1 MQFLL
6 PSILA
11 VGLISVGAWLCHR
24 RTRRV
29 REGVQ
34 RSREG

>member
-6 PSILA
+6 LSILA

-29 REGVQ
+29 RGVQ